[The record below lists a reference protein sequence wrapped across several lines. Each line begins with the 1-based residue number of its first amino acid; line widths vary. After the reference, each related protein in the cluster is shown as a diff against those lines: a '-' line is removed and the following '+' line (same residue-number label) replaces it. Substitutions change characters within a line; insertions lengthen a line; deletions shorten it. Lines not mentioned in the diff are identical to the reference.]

1 MVKIAL
7 IGCGTMGRTHAG
19 GYLKIKEAAVTAFCD
34 IQEDRA
40 VRLAELHGAV
50 TFTSF
55 EEMMEQGDFDVL
67 DVCLPTYLHKEYAIA
82 AMNKGKHVFCEK
94 PIALTLED
102 GEAMLEAAAAN
113 GVKFSVGHVLRF
125 FPSYRQAQEQ
135 IETGRLG
142 VPRLIRTT
150 RNQAFPQ
157 WSWENW
163 YQDYEK
169 SGGPIM
175 DLVIHDV
182 DWIIRNVGAVE
193 RVFAKSFNGTVAG
206 QEHCILLL
214 RLNNGAIAH
223 VEGSWAY
230 PSGSAFHVTYEIVG
244 TKAQIEFDNL
254 STSPVVK
261 QTYEE
266 GQHKLE
272 AFSPVEG
279 IAEPYC
285 AELNE
290 FVRSIEYNLPL
301 AVTGQEA
308 IEALKVV
315 LAGIQSSQT
324 GQPVSL

>member
-19 GYLKIKEAAVTAFCD
+19 GYLKIKEASVTAFCD
-34 IQEDRA
+34 IQKERSKK
-40 VRLAELHGAV
+40 LAELHGAKAYE
-50 TFTSF
+50 SF
-55 EEMMEQGDFDVL
+55 EEMMEQGDFDAV
-67 DVCLPTYLHKEYAIA
+67 DICLPTYLHKEYAIA

-94 PIALTLED
+94 PMALTVED
-102 GEAMLEAAAAN
+102 GMAMLDAAEAN

-125 FPSYRQAQEQ
+125 FPSYQQAREQ
-135 IETGRLG
+135 IESGRLG

-163 YQDYEK
+163 YQDYSK

-182 DWIIRNVGAVE
+182 DWIIRNIGAVD
-193 RVFAKSFNGTVAG
+193 RVYAKSFNGEVSG

-214 RLNNGAIAH
+214 RLKNGAIAH

-261 QTYEE
+261 QTNVNGLY
-266 GQHKLE
+266 QSE
-272 AFSPVEG
+272 ACSPIEG

-290 FVRSIEYNLPL
+290 FVRSVEYNLPL

-308 IEALKVV
+308 IEALKAV
-315 LAGIQSSQT
+315 LAGIRSSQT

>member
-19 GYLKIKEAAVTAFCD
+19 GYLKIKEASVTAFCD
-34 IQEDRA
+34 IQKERSKK
-40 VRLAELHGAV
+40 LAELHGAKAYE
-50 TFTSF
+50 SF
-55 EEMMEQGDFDVL
+55 EEMMEQGDFDAV
-67 DVCLPTYLHKEYAIA
+67 DICLPTYLHKEYAIA

-94 PIALTLED
+94 PMALTVED
-102 GEAMLEAAAAN
+102 GMAMLDAAEAN

-125 FPSYRQAQEQ
+125 FPSYQQAREQ
-135 IETGRLG
+135 IESGRLG

-163 YQDYEK
+163 YQDYSK

-182 DWIIRNVGAVE
+182 DWIIRNIGAVD
-193 RVFAKSFNGTVAG
+193 RVYAKSFNGEVSG

-214 RLNNGAIAH
+214 RLKNGAIAH

-261 QTYEE
+261 QTNVNGLY
-266 GQHKLE
+266 QSE
-272 AFSPVEG
+272 AFSPIEG

-290 FVRSIEYNLPL
+290 FVRSVEYNLPL

-308 IEALKVV
+308 IEALKAV
-315 LAGIQSSQT
+315 LAGIRSSQT